1 MQNSIYTR
9 NMNHSLIDRIQRI
22 AEESEIIAIHQQ
34 TIVETLDNNNDQFLD
49 HSPIGSSVESRWF
62 LRWYVSRV
70 KSDI

>member
-49 HSPIGSSVESRWF
+49 HSPIGSSVESR
-62 LRWYVSRV
+62 
-70 KSDI
+70 